1 MRASQL
7 PEVPGKGFGRWDVR
21 AARASQSLLRRLVR
35 LILRLPGK
43 PEAMVRLRRGIE
55 VILTIALAWIM
66 AEVAWV
72 WMTPD
77 PTGAL
82 DARDGAPATARVV
95 RKEGPDL
102 RVLTIFDPFNR
113 QMASAPARRAGTR
126 SALPETSLDLKLM
139 GVRMTG
145 DGGGSAIILT
155 PDKTERAIG
164 AGAEIIDGV
173 TLEEVRDTQV
183 VISRRGVRES
193 LYLDP
198 EAAERQ
204 KALRTVSPVAGP
216 ERLDMASFLEK
227 VRVEPRLS
235 GGQVTGLTLYP
246 RGSEGLF
253 AALGLEP
260 GDVLMA
266 INGQPVSDATGLAR
280 FGRSLSGPEPIRLE
294 IERNGTERTIDLKV
308 PE

>member
-1 MRASQL
+1 M
-7 PEVPGKGFGRWDVR
+7 PGKGIGRWDVR
-21 AARASQSLLRRLVR
+21 VSRASQSLLRRLVR
-35 LILRLPGK
+35 RLGK
-43 PEAMVRLRRGIE
+43 PEALVRLRRGLE
-55 VILTIALAWIM
+55 VILTIALAWVM

-77 PTGAL
+77 QNG
-82 DARDGAPATARVV
+82 ARDAGQAAPAARAA
-95 RKEGPDL
+95 REEGPDL
-102 RVLTIFDPFNR
+102 SVLTLFDPFTR
-113 QMASAPARRAGTR
+113 EVASAPTRRASAR

-155 PDKTERAIG
+155 PDKVERAIG

-173 TLEEVRDTQV
+173 TLAEVRDTEII
-183 VISRRGVRES
+183 ISRRGIRES

-204 KALRTVSPVAGP
+204 TVLRTVSAVAGSD
-216 ERLDMASFLEK
+216 RLDMTSFLEK

-246 RGSEGLF
+246 RGNEELF

-260 GDVLMA
+260 RDVLLA
-266 INGQPVSDATGLAR
+266 INGQPVSDTSGLAR
-280 FGRSLSGPEPIRLE
+280 LSDSLSGSEPIRLE
-294 IERNGTERTIDLKV
+294 IERNGTPQTIDLQI
-308 PE
+308 PQ